1 MTAQEWLRKASA
13 SLESAGIADAESDA
27 WLMFSHV
34 TGMSR
39 MEYTLD
45 RDKCLSDEEICS
57 LAKMLEKRNQHI
69 PVQQI
74 TGEAWFMGYRFFVN
88 ENVLIPRMD
97 TEVLVEAVL
106 TRFPAVPVTENGKRR
121 VLDMCTGSGC
131 ILLSLLKEEKGLL
144 GTGAD
149 ISERALL
156 VARENAHRLECEAQ
170 FIFSDLWENIEDTY
184 EIIVS
189 NPPYIVRN
197 VISTLDTE
205 VKDHEPVLALD
216 GGEDGLDFYRKIV
229 ADTHRHLVP
238 GGLLAFEIGYDQGQA
253 LTALLKKAG
262 YRNIEILKDLAGLDR
277 VALGWRADEQ
287 QEE

>member
-1 MTAQEWLRKASA
+1 
-13 SLESAGIADAESDA
+13 
-27 WLMFSHV
+27 
-34 TGMSR
+34 MSR

-74 TGEAWFMGYRFFVN
+74 TGEAWFMGYPFFVN

-106 TRFPAVPVTENGKRR
+106 TRLPAVPVTENGKRR

-131 ILLSLLKEEKGLL
+131 ILLSLLKEEEGLL

-149 ISERALL
+149 ISEKALL

>member
-13 SLESAGIADAESDA
+13 SLDSAGIADAESDA

-74 TGEAWFMGYRFFVN
+74 TGEAWFMGYPFFVN

-106 TRFPAVPVTENGKRR
+106 TRLPAVPVTENGKRR

-149 ISERALL
+149 ISEKALL

>member
-74 TGEAWFMGYRFFVN
+74 TGEAWFMGYPFFVN

-106 TRFPAVPVTENGKRR
+106 TRLPAVPVTENGKRR

-149 ISERALL
+149 ISEKALL

-189 NPPYIVRN
+189 NPPYILRN

>member
-74 TGEAWFMGYRFFVN
+74 TGEAWFMGYPFFVN

-106 TRFPAVPVTENGKRR
+106 TRLPAVPVTENGKRR

-149 ISERALL
+149 ISEKALL

-205 VKDHEPVLALD
+205 AKDHEPVLALD

>member
-45 RDKCLSDEEICS
+45 RDKCLSNEEICS

-74 TGEAWFMGYRFFVN
+74 TGEAWFMGYPFFVN

-106 TRFPAVPVTENGKRR
+106 TRLPAVPVTENGKRR

-149 ISERALL
+149 ISEKALL

>member
-74 TGEAWFMGYRFFVN
+74 TGEAWFMGYPFFVN

-106 TRFPAVPVTENGKRR
+106 TRLPAVPVTENGKRR

-149 ISERALL
+149 TSEKALL

>member
-1 MTAQEWLRKASA
+1 M
-13 SLESAGIADAESDA
+13 
-27 WLMFSHV
+27 
-34 TGMSR
+34 
-39 MEYTLD
+39 
-45 RDKCLSDEEICS
+45 
-57 LAKMLEKRNQHI
+57 
-69 PVQQI
+69 
-74 TGEAWFMGYRFFVN
+74 
-88 ENVLIPRMD
+88 
-97 TEVLVEAVL
+97 
-106 TRFPAVPVTENGKRR
+106 
-121 VLDMCTGSGC
+121 
-131 ILLSLLKEEKGLL
+131 
-144 GTGAD
+144 
-149 ISERALL
+149 
-156 VARENAHRLECEAQ
+156 ARENAHRLECEAQ

-253 LTALLKKAG
+253 LTALFKKAG

>member
-13 SLESAGIADAESDA
+13 SLESTGIADAESDA

-34 TGMSR
+34 TGMRR

-74 TGEAWFMGYRFFVN
+74 TGEAWFMGYPFFVN

-106 TRFPAVPVTENGKRR
+106 TRLPAVPVTENGKRR

-149 ISERALL
+149 ISEKALL

>member
-13 SLESAGIADAESDA
+13 SLENAGIADTDSDA

-74 TGEAWFMGYRFFVN
+74 TGEAWFMGYPFFVN

-106 TRFPAVPVTENGKRR
+106 TRLPAVPVTENGKRR

-149 ISERALL
+149 ISEKALL

>member
-74 TGEAWFMGYRFFVN
+74 TGEAWFMGYPFFVN

-106 TRFPAVPVTENGKRR
+106 TRLPAVPVIENGKRR

-149 ISERALL
+149 ISEKALL

>member
-74 TGEAWFMGYRFFVN
+74 TGEAWFMGYPFFVN

-106 TRFPAVPVTENGKRR
+106 TRLPAVPVTENGKHR

-149 ISERALL
+149 ISEKALL

>member
-74 TGEAWFMGYRFFVN
+74 TGEAWFMGYPFFVN

-106 TRFPAVPVTENGKRR
+106 TRLPAVPVIENGKRR

-149 ISERALL
+149 ISEKALL

-216 GGEDGLDFYRKIV
+216 GGEDGLDFYRKII
-229 ADTHRHLVP
+229 ADAHRYLVP

-253 LTALLKKAG
+253 LTALFKNAG

>member
-13 SLESAGIADAESDA
+13 SLESDGIADAESDA

-74 TGEAWFMGYRFFVN
+74 TGEAWFMGYPFFVN

-106 TRFPAVPVTENGKRR
+106 TRLPAVPVTENGKRR

-149 ISERALL
+149 ISEKALL

>member
-13 SLESAGIADAESDA
+13 SLENAGIADADSDA

-74 TGEAWFMGYRFFVN
+74 TGEAWFMGYPFFVN

-106 TRFPAVPVTENGKRR
+106 TRLPAVPVTENGKRR

-149 ISERALL
+149 ISEKALL

>member
-39 MEYTLD
+39 MEYTLE
-45 RDKCLSDEEICS
+45 RDKCLRDEEVCS

-74 TGEAWFMGYRFFVN
+74 TGEAWFMGYPFFVN

-106 TRFPAVPVTENGKRR
+106 TRLPAVPVTENGKRR

-149 ISERALL
+149 ISEKALL

>member
-74 TGEAWFMGYRFFVN
+74 TGEAWFMGYPFFVN

-106 TRFPAVPVTENGKRR
+106 TRLPAVPVTENGKRR

-149 ISERALL
+149 ISEKALL

-287 QEE
+287 LEE

>member
-74 TGEAWFMGYRFFVN
+74 TGEAWFMGYPFFVN

-106 TRFPAVPVTENGKRR
+106 TRLPAVPVTENGKRR

>member
-74 TGEAWFMGYRFFVN
+74 TGEAWFMGYPFFVN

-106 TRFPAVPVTENGKRR
+106 TRLPAVPVTENGKRR

-149 ISERALL
+149 ISEKALL

-216 GGEDGLDFYRKIV
+216 GGEDGLDFYSKIV

>member
-74 TGEAWFMGYRFFVN
+74 TGEAWFMGYPFFVN

-106 TRFPAVPVTENGKRR
+106 TRLLAVPVTENGKRR

-149 ISERALL
+149 ISEKALL

>member
-1 MTAQEWLRKASA
+1 MTAQEWLRKAST

-74 TGEAWFMGYRFFVN
+74 TGEAWFMGYPFFVN

-106 TRFPAVPVTENGKRR
+106 TRLPAVPVTENGKRR

-149 ISERALL
+149 ISEKALL

-262 YRNIEILKDLAGLDR
+262 YRNIGILKDLAGLDR

>member
-1 MTAQEWLRKASA
+1 MTAQEWLRKASV

-74 TGEAWFMGYRFFVN
+74 TGEAWFMGYPFFVN

-106 TRFPAVPVTENGKRR
+106 TRLPAVPVTENGKRR

-149 ISERALL
+149 ISEKALL

>member
-74 TGEAWFMGYRFFVN
+74 TGEAWFMGYPFFVN

-106 TRFPAVPVTENGKRR
+106 TRLPAVPVTANGKRR

-149 ISERALL
+149 ISEKALL

-253 LTALLKKAG
+253 LTALFKNAG

>member
-74 TGEAWFMGYRFFVN
+74 TGEAWFMGYPFFVN

-106 TRFPAVPVTENGKRR
+106 TRLPAVPVTENGKRR

-149 ISERALL
+149 ISEKALL

-238 GGLLAFEIGYDQGQA
+238 GGLLAFEIGYDQGQV
-253 LTALLKKAG
+253 LTALFKNAG

>member
-74 TGEAWFMGYRFFVN
+74 TGEAWFMGYPFFVN
-88 ENVLIPRMD
+88 ENVLVPRMD

-106 TRFPAVPVTENGKRR
+106 TRLPAVPVTENGKRR

-149 ISERALL
+149 ISEKALL